1 MKLLKSL
8 KAIMF
13 GIKISVFFILTAYI
27 SYKTEKILNSYLKKL
42 NLSKFMC
49 NLISLIWL
57 LILIIIAYF
66 MSPV

>member
-1 MKLLKSL
+1 MKSL

-49 NLISLIWL
+49 NFISLIWL